1 MRKNSLASKGLSLS
15 QAQSISNLCN
25 QRAAQIDSKLKSVNN
40 ISRIVKI
47 DGTDYV
53 ETVANPL
60 PANVVEMLTEKAKLH
75 AAQAFLMENI
85 SAKAE
90 LLNNLRSSAPDFA
103 LPVPERINIEG
114 PVRISIVN
122 EEWGWEQLSTS
133 EINEFLEAEAYAS
146 HIHQFINAN
155 GKLTQLRNELPTIKT
170 LEWFEVSKGNKTP
183 VEVKIHHDADQLLIL
198 HEELAALHRKYEQR
212 VNYFKAKVKNLVT
225 NENARLAK
233 EYQDR
238 VNEYNQKV
246 SEENSRYEK
255 LYTEWNKSR
264 TEAVA
269 AHNIKV
275 EEDIKVASAVRIQV
289 DARFQEVIDMFLV
302 EDTDN

>member
-40 ISRIVKI
+40 ISRIVKV

-90 LLNNLRSSAPDFA
+90 LLNNLRSSAPDFS
-103 LPVPERINIEG
+103 LPVPERIDIPG
-114 PVRISIVN
+114 PARVN
-122 EEWGWEQLSTS
+122 MVNDEWGWEQLSTS
-133 EINEFLEAEAYAS
+133 EINEFLEAEAYAA

-170 LEWFEVSKGNKTP
+170 LEWFEVSIGNKTP
-183 VEVKIHHDADQLLIL
+183 VEVKIHHDADQLLVL

-255 LYTEWNKSR
+255 VYTEWNKAR
-264 TEAVA
+264 TAAVA
-269 AHNIKV
+269 AHNVKV

>member
-40 ISRIVKI
+40 ISRIVKV

-90 LLNNLRSSAPDFA
+90 LLNNLRSSAPDFS
-103 LPVPERINIEG
+103 LPMPDRIDIPG
-114 PVRISIVN
+114 PARVN
-122 EEWGWEQLSTS
+122 MVNDEWGWEQLSTS
-133 EINEFLEAEAYAS
+133 EINEFLEAEAYAA

-183 VEVKIHHDADQLLIL
+183 VEVKIHHDADQLLVL

-255 LYTEWNKSR
+255 VYTEWNKAR
-264 TEAVA
+264 TAAVA
-269 AHNIKV
+269 AHNVKV

>member
-90 LLNNLRSSAPDFA
+90 LLNNLRSSAPDFT

-133 EINEFLEAEAYAS
+133 EINEFLEAEAYAA

>member
-25 QRAAQIDSKLKSVNN
+25 QRAAQIDSKLKAVNN
-40 ISRIVKI
+40 ISRIVKV

-90 LLNNLRSSAPDFA
+90 LLNNLRSSAPDFS
-103 LPVPERINIEG
+103 LPMPDRIDIPG
-114 PVRISIVN
+114 PTRVN
-122 EEWGWEQLSTS
+122 MVNDEWGWEQLSTS
-133 EINEFLEAEAYAS
+133 EINEFLEAEAYAA

-183 VEVKIHHDADQLLIL
+183 VEVKIHHDADQLLVL

-255 LYTEWNKSR
+255 VYTEWNKAR
-264 TEAVA
+264 TAAVA
-269 AHNIKV
+269 AHNVKV

>member
-90 LLNNLRSSAPDFA
+90 LLNNLRSSAPDFT

-133 EINEFLEAEAYAS
+133 EINEFLEAEAYAA

-255 LYTEWNKSR
+255 LYTEWNKAR

>member
-40 ISRIVKI
+40 ISRIVKV

-90 LLNNLRSSAPDFA
+90 LLNNLRSSASDFS
-103 LPVPERINIEG
+103 LPVPERIDIPG
-114 PVRISIVN
+114 PARVN
-122 EEWGWEQLSTS
+122 MVNDEWGWEQLSTS
-133 EINEFLEAEAYAS
+133 EINEFLEAEAYAA

-170 LEWFEVSKGNKTP
+170 LEWLVLSIGNKTP
-183 VEVKIHHDADQLLIL
+183 VEVKIHHDADQLLVL

-255 LYTEWNKSR
+255 VYTEWNKAR
-264 TEAVA
+264 TAAVA
-269 AHNIKV
+269 AHNVKV

>member
-25 QRAAQIDSKLKSVNN
+25 QRAAQIDSKLKAVNN

-60 PANVVEMLTEKAKLH
+60 PANVVNMLTEKAKLH

-90 LLNNLRSSAPDFA
+90 LLNNLRSSSADFT

-114 PVRISIVN
+114 PVRISIVH

-133 EINEFLEAEAYAS
+133 EINEFLEAEAYAA

-183 VEVKIHHDADQLLIL
+183 VEVKIHHDADQLLVL

-255 LYTEWNKSR
+255 LYTEWNKAR

-275 EEDIKVASAVRIQV
+275 EEDIKAASAVRIQV